1 MQLISNIWFLIKKDL
16 RIELRQRYILAS
28 ILLYVIST
36 VFIISRILQSVSPML
51 WNAIFWIVF
60 LFTAVNAL
68 MKSFSQEISAREM
81 YYYYLAGPLEVII
94 AKFIYNFFSLA
105 LMGMLLTASFVIFI
119 NNPIIDYYWFLTS
132 VILGALG
139 ISVVFTLSSSIASKG
154 GNNATLMSV
163 LSIPLI
169 LPIILMILKFSAV
182 GLGIIGGTGL
192 LSDIYMLLAIII
204 ILIGVSLL
212 LFPQIWRT

>member
-1 MQLISNIWFLIKKDL
+1 
-16 RIELRQRYILAS
+16 
-28 ILLYVIST
+28 
-36 VFIISRILQSVSPML
+36 ML
-51 WNAIFWIVF
+51 WNAIFWIIF

-68 MKSFSQEISAREM
+68 MKSFTQEISSREI
-81 YYYYLAGPLEVII
+81 YYYYLTGPLEVII
-94 AKFIYNFFSLA
+94 AKFIYNFLSLTV
-105 LMGMLLTASFVIFI
+105 MGLLLSSSFVIFI
-119 NNPIIDYYWFLTS
+119 NNPIVNYYWFLS
-132 VILGALG
+132 ALILGALG

-182 GLGIIGGTGL
+182 GLGILGGTGL
-192 LSDIYMLLAIII
+192 MRDIYMLLAIII

>member
-1 MQLISNIWFLIKKDL
+1 M
-16 RIELRQRYILAS
+16 RQRYILAS

-68 MKSFSQEISAREM
+68 MKSFTQEISTREM
-81 YYYYLAGPLEVII
+81 YYYYLTGPLEVII

-105 LMGMLLTASFVIFI
+105 VMGMLLTASFVIFI
-119 NNPIIDYYWFLTS
+119 NNPIIDYNWFFGS

-182 GLGIIGGTGL
+182 GLGILGGTGL
-192 LSDIYMLLAIII
+192 VRDIYMLLAIII

>member
-68 MKSFSQEISAREM
+68 MKSFTQEISTREM
-81 YYYYLAGPLEVII
+81 YYYYLTGPLEVII

-105 LMGMLLTASFVIFI
+105 VMGMLLTASFVIFI
-119 NNPIIDYYWFLTS
+119 NNPIIDYNWFFGS

-182 GLGIIGGTGL
+182 GLGILGGTGL
-192 LSDIYMLLAIII
+192 VRDIYMLLAIII